1 MLLLLQVIKM
11 LIVVVTLFAVCWL
24 PLHVFIVVLD
34 FVPQLRSEDQP
45 EASSIVIAVYTTVHW
60 LAMSNSFVNPIVYGF
75 LNDSFRVCNAVN
87 MFCHDGLLL
96 SGRLR
101 SAFYCIL

>member
-1 MLLLLQVIKM
+1 LRLLLLLLQVIKM

-45 EASSIVIAVYTTVHW
+45 EASSIVIAIYTTVHW

-75 LNDSFRVCNAVN
+75 LNDSFRVGNKCY
-87 MFCHDGLLL
+87 LT
-96 SGRLR
+96 
-101 SAFYCIL
+101 I